1 MEKFTRKY
9 AEKKASDYSK
19 GKSSASVFKEAHE
32 RDFTEGWMSCLEET
46 NAPELLEALKE
57 LSEAVEFLTSV
68 DTRTAV
74 ANKNARVL
82 LNAIN
87 KATL

>member
-1 MEKFTRKY
+1 MKKFTREY
-9 AEKKASDYSK
+9 AEKLAEGNLIQQPDLFNRRKIFSNGYMKAI
-19 GKSSASVFKEAHE
+19 
-32 RDFTEGWMSCLEET
+32 EET

-57 LSEAVEFLTSV
+57 LSLAVEFLTSV